1 MSSGEGFFSR
11 WSQRKVQ
18 VRQGEAPPEPVHAAV
33 PAPAP
38 AQPPAPATAASVP
51 APAEPALPPP
61 TLDEVARLPE
71 GAEVARFVARGVD
84 PSVKNAALKKL
95 FADPHFNVM
104 DGLDIYIDD
113 YGRPDPLPAAMLRQM
128 AQSRFL
134 GLFDDETRP
143 DEARPAASPSLP
155 PAPLADAAPGALPD
169 EDPDLRLQPNDAAG
183 HGGDRPRAGDDPG
196 RPLRGPGD
204 DAQPAVPA

>member
-38 AQPPAPATAASVP
+38 AQPPAPATAAPVP

-95 FADPHFNVM
+95 FADPHFNQM

-113 YGRPDPLPAAMLRQM
+113 YSIADPIPPSMMEKLKHAREWLGEPDAPA
-128 AQSRFL
+128 
-134 GLFDDETRP
+134 ET
-143 DEARPAASPSLP
+143 ETQAPADVASPPVRAPEVVPSPGMPADALIVTGERRAIDYFL
-155 PAPLADAAPGALPD
+155 APLLSR
-169 EDPDLRLQPNDAAG
+169 LR
-183 HGGDRPRAGDDPG
+183 RSFREE
-196 RPLRGPGD
+196 
-204 DAQPAVPA
+204 

>member
-1 MSSGEGFFSR
+1 MSTGEGFFSR

-18 VRQGEAPPEPVHAAV
+18 VRQGEAPPEPVHAIV

-38 AQPPAPATAASVP
+38 AQPPAPAIAASVP

-134 GLFDDETRP
+134 GLFDED
-143 DEARPAASPSLP
+143 RPAT
-155 PAPLADAAPGALPD
+155 APESLADAAPGALPD

-183 HGGDRPRAGDDPG
+183 HGGDRPSAGDDPG

>member
-1 MSSGEGFFSR
+1 MSTGEGFFSR

-134 GLFDDETRP
+134 GLFDED
-143 DEARPAASPSLP
+143 RPAT
-155 PAPLADAAPGALPD
+155 APESLADAAPGALPD

>member
-1 MSSGEGFFSR
+1 MSTGEGFFSR

-38 AQPPAPATAASVP
+38 AQPPAPATAAPVP

-134 GLFDDETRP
+134 GLFDED
-143 DEARPAASPSLP
+143 RPAT
-155 PAPLADAAPGALPD
+155 APESLADATPGALPD

>member
-1 MSSGEGFFSR
+1 MSGSEGFFSR

-18 VRQGEAPPEPVHAAV
+18 VRQGEAPPEPAHAAV

-38 AQPPAPATAASVP
+38 QAATGIAPPAPAP
-51 APAEPALPPP
+51 APAGPVLPPP
-61 TLDEVARLPE
+61 TLDEVARLPD

-134 GLFDDETRP
+134 GLFDED
-143 DEARPAASPSLP
+143 RPASA
-155 PAPLADAAPGALPD
+155 PAPESLADAPPGDLPD

-183 HGGDRPRAGDDPG
+183 HGGDRPRAGDDAG

>member
-1 MSSGEGFFSR
+1 MSTGEGFFSR

-134 GLFDDETRP
+134 GLFEED
-143 DEARPAASPSLP
+143 RPAT
-155 PAPLADAAPGALPD
+155 APESLADATPGALPD
-169 EDPDLRLQPNDAAG
+169 ENPDLRLQPNDAAG

>member
-1 MSSGEGFFSR
+1 MSTGEGFFSR

-18 VRQGEAPPEPVHAAV
+18 VRQGEAPPEPVHAVV

-134 GLFDDETRP
+134 GLFDED
-143 DEARPAASPSLP
+143 RPAT
-155 PAPLADAAPGALPD
+155 APESLADATPGALPD

>member
-1 MSSGEGFFSR
+1 MSSSEGFFSR

-18 VRQGEAPPEPVHAAV
+18 VRQGEAPPEPVHAVV
-33 PAPAP
+33 PAPAK
-38 AQPPAPATAASVP
+38 PPAPPAITP

-134 GLFDDETRP
+134 GLFNED
-143 DEARPAASPSLP
+143 RPAT
-155 PAPLADAAPGALPD
+155 APESFADAAPGALPD

-183 HGGDRPRAGDDPG
+183 HGSDRPRAGDDPG

-204 DAQPAVPA
+204 DAQPAVSA

>member
-1 MSSGEGFFSR
+1 MSSGDGFFSR
-11 WSQRKVQ
+11 WSQRKAQ
-18 VRQGEAPPEPVHAAV
+18 VRQGETPPEPVHAVV

-38 AQPPAPATAASVP
+38 AQPPAPATAAPVP

-134 GLFDDETRP
+134 GLFDED
-143 DEARPAASPSLP
+143 RPAT
-155 PAPLADAAPGALPD
+155 APESLADATPGAPPD

-183 HGGDRPRAGDDPG
+183 HGGDRPRAGDDAG

>member
-1 MSSGEGFFSR
+1 MSTGEGFFSR

-18 VRQGEAPPEPVHAAV
+18 VRQGEAPPEPVHAVV
-33 PAPAP
+33 PAPAK
-38 AQPPAPATAASVP
+38 PPAPPAITP

-134 GLFDDETRP
+134 GLFDED
-143 DEARPAASPSLP
+143 RPAT
-155 PAPLADAAPGALPD
+155 APESLADATPGALPD

>member
-1 MSSGEGFFSR
+1 MSTGEGFFSR

-134 GLFDDETRP
+134 GLFDED
-143 DEARPAASPSLP
+143 RPAT
-155 PAPLADAAPGALPD
+155 APESLADATPGALPD

>member
-1 MSSGEGFFSR
+1 MSTGEGFFSR

-18 VRQGEAPPEPVHAAV
+18 VRQGEAPPEPVHAIV

-38 AQPPAPATAASVP
+38 AQPPAPAIAASVP

-134 GLFDDETRP
+134 GLFDED
-143 DEARPAASPSLP
+143 RPAT
-155 PAPLADAAPGALPD
+155 APESLADATPGALPD

-183 HGGDRPRAGDDPG
+183 HGGDRPRAGDDAG

>member
-1 MSSGEGFFSR
+1 MSTGEGFFSR

-18 VRQGEAPPEPVHAAV
+18 VRQGEAPPEPVHAVV
-33 PAPAP
+33 PAPAK
-38 AQPPAPATAASVP
+38 PPAPPAITP

-134 GLFDDETRP
+134 GLFDED
-143 DEARPAASPSLP
+143 RPATATES
-155 PAPLADAAPGALPD
+155 LADAAPGALPD

>member
-1 MSSGEGFFSR
+1 MSGSEGFFSR

-18 VRQGEAPPEPVHAAV
+18 VRQGEAPPEPAHAAV
-33 PAPAP
+33 PTPAP
-38 AQPPAPATAASVP
+38 QAATGIAPPAP

-61 TLDEVARLPE
+61 TLDEVARLPD

-134 GLFDDETRP
+134 GLFDED
-143 DEARPAASPSLP
+143 RPA
-155 PAPLADAAPGALPD
+155 PAPAPESLADAPPGALPD

-183 HGGDRPRAGDDPG
+183 HGGDRPRAGDDAG

>member
-1 MSSGEGFFSR
+1 MSGSEGFFSR

-18 VRQGEAPPEPVHAAV
+18 VRQGEAPPEPAHAAV

-38 AQPPAPATAASVP
+38 APQAATGIAPPAPAP
-51 APAEPALPPP
+51 AGPALPPP
-61 TLDEVARLPE
+61 TLDEVARLPD

-134 GLFDDETRP
+134 GLFDED
-143 DEARPAASPSLP
+143 RPA
-155 PAPLADAAPGALPD
+155 PAPAPAPESLADAPPGALPD

-183 HGGDRPRAGDDPG
+183 HGGDRPRAGDDAG